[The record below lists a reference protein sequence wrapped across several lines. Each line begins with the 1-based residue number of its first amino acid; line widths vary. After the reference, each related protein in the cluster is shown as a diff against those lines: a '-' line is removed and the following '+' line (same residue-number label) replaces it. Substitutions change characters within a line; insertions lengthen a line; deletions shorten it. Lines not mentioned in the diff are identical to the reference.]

1 METPAE
7 CARHPGRAALTTCA
21 RCERPVCG
29 DDLIE
34 APVGYQC
41 VDCARSGPEVRR
53 LTHRPALPL
62 TRALVLTIVGVA
74 LLGMTGAVDARE
86 LGLVPLLV
94 GLGEWWRVITSA
106 FLHGGLLHLAFNGI
120 LLWRLGESLEPT
132 VGTPTFA
139 GLAASGMAGGGLG
152 VVGMAWLGVATS
164 IDRVPLLGWLL
175 AAGPLTITVGASG
188 MVFGLMGAL
197 LAMLRRRGID
207 PWSTSVGSTV
217 GALVLLNLVLT
228 FAVPSISVG
237 GHVGGLLGGLAAG
250 ALVSTGHRARRRDA
264 TVTLTF
270 AAVLLLLTV
279 VAAADLVRRLG
290 G

>member
-1 METPAE
+1 MDTPVE
-7 CARHPGRAALTTCA
+7 CARHPGRAALTICA
-21 RCERPVCG
+21 RCERPVCA

-41 VDCARSGPEVRR
+41 VDCARSGPTVRR
-53 LTHRPALPL
+53 LTDRPALPL
-62 TRALVLTIVGVA
+62 TQALVLTIVGVA
-74 LLGMTGAVDARE
+74 LLGTTGVVDARSF
-86 LGLVPLLV
+86 GLVPVLV
-94 GLGEWWRVITSA
+94 GLGEWWRLITSA

-152 VVGMAWLGVATS
+152 VVGLAWLGAATS
-164 IDRVPLLGWLL
+164 QDRIPLLGWVL
-175 AAGPLTITVGASG
+175 ASGPLTITVGASG

-250 ALVSTGHRARRRDA
+250 ALVSTGNRARRRDA
-264 TVTLTF
+264 TVTLG
-270 AAVLLLLTV
+270 L
-279 VAAADLVRRLG
+279 AAALLALAMLAAGDLVRRLAG
-290 G
+290 

>member
-53 LTHRPALPL
+53 LTDRPALPL

-74 LLGMTGAVDARE
+74 LLGTTGAVDARE

-120 LLWRLGESLEPT
+120 LLWRLGESLEPA

>member
-1 METPAE
+1 MDTPVE
-7 CARHPGRAALTTCA
+7 CARHPGRAALTICA
-21 RCERPVCG
+21 RCERPMCA

-41 VDCARSGPEVRR
+41 VDCARSGPTVRR
-53 LTHRPALPL
+53 LTDRPALPL
-62 TRALVLTIVGVA
+62 TQALVLTIVGVA
-74 LLGMTGAVDARE
+74 LLGTTGVVDARSF
-86 LGLVPLLV
+86 GLVPVLV
-94 GLGEWWRVITSA
+94 GLGEWWRLITSA

-120 LLWRLGESLEPT
+120 LLWRLGESLEPA

-152 VVGMAWLGVATS
+152 VVGLAWLGAATS
-164 IDRVPLLGWLL
+164 LDRIPLLGWVL
-175 AAGPLTITVGASG
+175 ASGPLTITVGASG

-264 TVTLTF
+264 AVTLGLATG
-270 AAVLLLLTV
+270 LLLLAV
-279 VAAADLVRRLG
+279 LASGDLVRRLAG
-290 G
+290 

>member
-1 METPAE
+1 MDTPVE
-7 CARHPGRAALTTCA
+7 CARHPGRPALTMCI
-21 RCERPVCG
+21 RCERHVCG
-29 DDLIE
+29 DDLIA

-53 LTHRPALPL
+53 LTDRPSLPL
-62 TRALVLTIVGVA
+62 TQTLVLAIVGIA
-74 LLGMTGAVDARE
+74 LLGTTGAVGARE
-86 LGLVPLLV
+86 FGLVPLLV
-94 GLGEWWRVITSA
+94 GRGEWWRLITSA
-106 FLHGGLLHLAFNGI
+106 FLHGGLIHLAFNSI

-152 VVGMAWLGVATS
+152 VVGLAWLGVATS
-164 IDRVPLLGWLL
+164 LDRVPLVGWVL
-175 AAGPLTITVGASG
+175 ASGPLTITVGASG
-188 MVFGLMGAL
+188 MVFGLMGAV

-207 PWSTSVGSTV
+207 PWSTSVGSTI

-250 ALVSTGHRARRRDA
+250 ALVSTGHRARRRNA
-264 TVTLTF
+264 TVTLAL
-270 AAVLLLLTV
+270 AAGLLLLAV
-279 VAAADLVRRLG
+279 IAAADLARRLG